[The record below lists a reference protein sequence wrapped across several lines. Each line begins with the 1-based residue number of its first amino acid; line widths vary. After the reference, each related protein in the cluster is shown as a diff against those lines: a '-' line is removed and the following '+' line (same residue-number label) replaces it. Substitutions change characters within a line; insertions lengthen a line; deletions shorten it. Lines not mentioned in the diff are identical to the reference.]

1 MFSFKC
7 PSGSSTSST
16 ISSRTISKADSSHL
30 THSFSTTRFSTKM
43 ASNNYYLSPEVFVM
57 IFKNLSFR
65 DVVENCAKVCVQW
78 ESVVAQH
85 FMQPFLVK
93 VTNYDRKICRYLKNL
108 GWSDE
113 CSDPEKIVSSFNM
126 EKVKNYPGNMSI

>member
-1 MFSFKC
+1 
-7 PSGSSTSST
+7 
-16 ISSRTISKADSSHL
+16 
-30 THSFSTTRFSTKM
+30 
-43 ASNNYYLSPEVFVM
+43 M

-65 DVVENCAKVCVQW
+65 DVVENCAKVCVNW

-126 EKVKNYPGNMSI
+126 EKVKNYPGNISI